1 MARVCGRDAWN
12 GGASHRRGFRCRRDL
27 AGTLPADRL
36 DDLAH
41 KLDVGIILG
50 ERLLS
55 ELIINLKIAAPR
67 PSKKIREKP

>member
-1 MARVCGRDAWN
+1 MEWRCVPSTGV
-12 GGASHRRGFRCRRDL
+12 RCRRDL

-36 DDLAH
+36 DDLAR

-55 ELIINLKIAAPR
+55 ELIINLKTAAPR
-67 PSKKIREKP
+67 PSKK